1 MASLRWEVDMNA
13 RVLYALLILMI
24 GTSHALAADDVIDGR
39 LGPGAL
45 YRLVRPPNW
54 NGNLVLYAHGDVS
67 TEEDVS
73 LPAEAEIIIPLLSS
87 QGFAVAFSSYS
98 ENGWAVKDGVQRTHQ
113 LLGIFTSKF
122 GQPTRVYISGAS
134 MGGLIAIELAE
145 KYPGVFAGA
154 LPTCAV
160 AGGAVRQV
168 DYLANVRVLF
178 DLFYPHVL
186 PGDAG
191 HVPANINVQQAIV
204 VPAAAAIIL
213 DSTGAGA
220 IARIAQTP
228 LPFTSPSELL
238 ESIVTALALHAG
250 GFEDL
255 IDRTHGHPFFDNRRT
270 VYTGA
275 LPQAALDIIN
285 ATVERFDASPSA
297 LQYLDRNYEPS
308 GDLRIPMLMLS
319 TSRDPDVPRLHPLA
333 YLNAV
338 AATGSSDLLVQ
349 REINR
354 YGHCNFTLEELGAAF
369 TDLVRWVELGIKPT
383 P

>member
-13 RVLYALLILMI
+13 RILYALLILMI

-54 NGNLVLYAHGDVS
+54 NGNLVLYAHGYIS
-67 TEEDVS
+67 TKEDVS
-73 LPAEAEIIIPLLSS
+73 LPEEAGIIIPLLSS

-191 HVPANINVQQAIV
+191 HVPGDIDINQAIIV
-204 VPAAAAIIL
+204 ATAAIIANP
-213 DSTGAGA
+213 AGA
-220 IARIAQTP
+220 LAIASIAQTP
-228 LPFTSPSELL
+228 VPFANPSEIPQ
-238 ESIVTALALHAG
+238 SIVIALAAHAVTLP
-250 GFEDL
+250 DL

-319 TSRDPDVPRLHPLA
+319 TSRDPEVPRLHPLA

-354 YGHCNFTLEELGAAF
+354 YGHCNFTPEELGAAF

-383 P
+383 L

>member
-1 MASLRWEVDMNA
+1 MNA
-13 RVLYALLILMI
+13 RILYALLILMI
-24 GTSHALAADDVIDGR
+24 GTGHAFAADDVIDGR

-54 NGNLVLYAHGDVS
+54 NGNLVLYAHGYIS
-67 TEEDVS
+67 TGEEVS
-73 LPAEAEIIIPLLSS
+73 LPAEAGIIIPLLSS

-145 KYPGVFAGA
+145 KYPGEFAGA
-154 LPTCAV
+154 LPTCAT
-160 AGGAVRQV
+160 AGGALRQV

-191 HVPANINVQQAIV
+191 HVPGDIDVIQEII
-204 VPAAAAIIL
+204 VPATAALANPA
-213 DSTGAGA
+213 GAGT
-220 IARIAQTP
+220 IASIVQTP
-228 LPFTSPSELL
+228 VPFSNLPELIQ
-238 ESIVTALALHAG
+238 SVVTALALHAG

-255 IDRTHGHPFFDNRRT
+255 IDRTHGHAFFDNRTT

-285 ATVERFDASPSA
+285 ATVQRFDASPRA
-297 LQYLDRNYEPS
+297 LQYLDRNYEPT

-319 TSRDPDVPRLHPLA
+319 VSRDPEVPRLHPLA

-338 AATGSSDLLVQ
+338 TATGSSDLLVQ

-354 YGHCNFTLEELGAAF
+354 YGHCNFTPAELAAGF